1 MRLQTT
7 LNKLSKVTS
16 HADEFI
22 AANAQLLPKRRSKLI
37 DLATVSLM
45 QFEDH
50 LFHWDQLRNIVIERV
65 GMFEHGKIPWFI
77 DIDRSSSTVLT
88 ITHDRGQHIKM
99 DVGQILLSTLI
110 SVY

>member
-7 LNKLSKVTS
+7 LNKLSKITQQ
-16 HADEFI
+16 ADEFI
-22 AANAQLLPKRRSKLI
+22 SANALLLPKRRTKLI

-45 QFEDH
+45 GFEDH
-50 LFHWDQLRNIVIERV
+50 LFHWDQLRNIVVERV
-65 GMFEHGKIPWFI
+65 GLYEHGKIPWFI

-88 ITHDRGQHIKM
+88 ITHDNGQHVQLDI
-99 DVGQILLSTLI
+99 GQVLLSTLI